1 MHELALVSDKSDI
14 LFGRHCIEGAVG
26 KSGVPGRIDISTKSP
41 NLHSGKASHASL
53 AGMFM
58 HILILSRVMLETAS

>member
-14 LFGRHCIEGAVG
+14 LFGRHCIEGAV
-26 KSGVPGRIDISTKSP
+26 GVPGRIDISTKSP